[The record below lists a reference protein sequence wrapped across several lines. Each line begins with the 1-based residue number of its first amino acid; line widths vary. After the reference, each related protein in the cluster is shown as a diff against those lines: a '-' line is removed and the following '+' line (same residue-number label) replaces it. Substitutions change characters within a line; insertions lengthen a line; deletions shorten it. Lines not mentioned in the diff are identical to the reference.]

1 MARRGI
7 VNELKV
13 DLTNY
18 DYFLNGEGSVG
29 KTSLAYELGKK
40 VTGSNEGSFLI
51 TIGEEPKP
59 DHLDGA
65 LYDRAKT
72 WADLV
77 DIKDDLID
85 NKKEYPHT
93 KFVVFDS
100 FDEFCRLAEEE
111 VVRLNNKEFP
121 DKRTTTIKAAYGGY
135 QAGESKALEM
145 MLKFTGEIKDAGYTR
160 FYIGHTKEKNKKDLI
175 SDIEYSVIT
184 NNVAAKYY
192 DSFKHK
198 VAIACVAYTERD
210 MGNLET
216 VKDAFTK
223 GTKQTGDIIS
233 KKRVIVFRDDDNVI
247 DTKCYFKH
255 ITPKID
261 FSTDG
266 FIKAIEDAIKA
277 ELEEVKGKPVDDK
290 EIAKIIKKQEKEKEV
305 EVQKHQTAVGTKDL
319 LAKIVENKEKLDMAQ
334 VKTIMDEYKITKLTD
349 ENSPK
354 EMYEKIIALLG

>member
-18 DYFLNGEGSVG
+18 DYFISGQSSIGKSVL
-29 KTSLAYELGKK
+29 SYEFGKK
-40 VTGSNEGSFLI
+40 ITGNNEGSFI
-51 TIGEEPKP
+51 ISIGEEPAP
-59 DHLDGA
+59 DHIDGA
-65 LYDRAKT
+65 LYDKARS

-93 KFVVFDS
+93 KFVIFDS

-111 VVRLNNKEFP
+111 VVRLNNKENP
-121 DKRTTTIKAAYGGY
+121 DKRVSTIKAAYGGY

-145 MLKFTGEIKDAGYTR
+145 MLKFTGELKTAGYAR
-160 FYIGHTKEKNKKDLI
+160 FYIGHTKEKNKKDI
-175 SDIEYSVIT
+175 MTDIEYTVIT
-184 NNVAAKYY
+184 NSVAAKYY
-192 DSFKHK
+192 DSFMHK
-198 VAIACVAYTERD
+198 VAIACVAYMEYD
-210 MGNLET
+210 MTNIET

-305 EVQKHQTAVGTKDL
+305 EVQKNQSTHNTKDL